1 MVTCG
6 DTSGWQW
13 GRSSSLCI
21 GEQRGAGCQVPC
33 PLHPIPEPVL
43 VAVPPRVCGDGVFI
57 DEKLKQKKNPTERIQ
72 TNKQKKKPKKKEESE
87 LLWCEIL

>member
-72 TNKQKKKPKKKEESE
+72 TNKQRKKKKKEESE